1 MKKILIGILGI
12 LTAVSLAGCIG
23 TGQKIEKL
31 STDDAP
37 DTANIKSSDYKDNIE
52 GLEKYLTALDYIP
65 EKAEAT
71 EMMSSVIGAKDGDRY
86 NFLVNNSTVFVEL
99 YEYEPD
105 KLNDEGKR
113 VISEVKENGE
123 FYVFGKDSKLD
134 GNVAYPA
141 TLSENGKYLLL
152 YTDGS
157 SDMKNIQRKA
167 DFETAVK
174 NFYK

>member
-1 MKKILIGILGI
+1 MKKIITGTIGI
-12 LTAVSLAGCIG
+12 LTALLLTGCMG
-23 TGQKIEKL
+23 TGPKLEKL

-37 DTANIKSSDYKDNIE
+37 DSQNIKSADYKDNLE

-71 EMMSSVIGAKDGDRY
+71 DMMYSVIGAKDGDRY

-113 VISEVKENGE
+113 VIGEVKANGE
-123 FYVFGKDSKLD
+123 FYVFGKNSELD
-134 GNVAYPA
+134 GNIAYPA

-152 YTDGS
+152 YSDGS

>member
-12 LTAVSLAGCIG
+12 LTAVSLAGCMG

-37 DTANIKSSDYKDNIE
+37 DTANIKSSDYKDNLE

-65 EKAEAT
+65 SKAEAT
-71 EMMSSVIGAKDGDRY
+71 DMMSAVIGAKNGDRY

-105 KLNDEGKR
+105 NLNDEGKR
-113 VISEVKENGE
+113 VIGEVKANGE
-123 FYVFGKDSKLD
+123 FYVFGKDSELD
-134 GNVAYPA
+134 GNIAYPA
-141 TLSENGKYLLL
+141 TLSENEKYLVL
-152 YTDGS
+152 YTDSS

-167 DFETAVK
+167 DFEKAVK
-174 NFYK
+174 DFYK

>member
-1 MKKILIGILGI
+1 MKKIITGILGI
-12 LTAVSLAGCIG
+12 LTAASLAGCMS
-23 TGQKIEKL
+23 TGPKLEKL

-37 DTANIKSSDYKDNIE
+37 DAENIKSSDYKDNLE

-65 EKAEAT
+65 SKAEAT
-71 EMMSSVIGAKDGDRY
+71 DMMYSVIGAKDGDRY

-113 VISEVKENGE
+113 VIEEVKANGE
-123 FYVFGKDSKLD
+123 FYVFGKDTELD

-141 TLSENGKYLLL
+141 TLSANGKYLLL
-152 YTDGS
+152 YTDS
-157 SDMKNIQRKA
+157 SNDVKNIQRKA

-174 NFYK
+174 EFYK